1 MNEVLTRAEMEAQ
14 FDGEW
19 VLIANPKLDELRPAL
34 DTGATETSISRFML
48 TQAGYRFSN
57 ALTVPVVMGSGVVS
71 IPLVTLDSLGALGQ
85 TQAGL
90 IVQAYTL
97 PPSLP
102 IDGVLGL
109 DFIRR
114 GRLVV
119 DFRTG
124 QISLT

>member
-1 MNEVLTRAEMEAQ
+1 MSVPFNPVQ
-14 FDGEW
+14 G
-19 VLIANPKLDELRPAL
+19 LIIIPATILGPAGSIALRLAL

>member
-1 MNEVLTRAEMEAQ
+1 MSVPFNPVQ
-14 FDGEW
+14 D
-19 VLIANPKLDELRPAL
+19 LIIIPATILGPAGSTALRPAL